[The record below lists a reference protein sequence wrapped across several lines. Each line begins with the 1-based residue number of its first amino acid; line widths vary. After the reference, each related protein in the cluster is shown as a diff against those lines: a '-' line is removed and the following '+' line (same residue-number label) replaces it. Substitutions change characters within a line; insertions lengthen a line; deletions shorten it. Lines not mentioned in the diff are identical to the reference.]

1 MREFAPTCSD
11 IHSPRVELSSEDQQY
26 IAELRKF
33 FELVVRDLFLVMA
46 EYGKEIVDKEYV
58 RLVISRT
65 RNDEEFLAGIIRDA
79 MREVIKRDLSHLP
92 MPVTIYRDDEV
103 VAMIRNEASILV
115 SAFRKIKEIELE
127 EAYTEGRQM

>member
-1 MREFAPTCSD
+1 MYEFTPTGPGM
-11 IHSPRVELSSEDQQY
+11 HSLQAELSSEDQEY

-46 EYGKEIVDKEYV
+46 EYGKEIVDKEYI
-58 RLVISRT
+58 RIVISRT
-65 RNDEEFLAGIIRDA
+65 RNDEEFLAGLIRDA
-79 MREVIKRDLSHLP
+79 MREVIKKDFSHLP

-103 VAMIRNEASILV
+103 IAMIRNEASALV

-127 EAYTEGRQM
+127 EAYVEGRQV